1 MRFLLSLLLGV
12 AGVVSQSASQTVPQG
27 VGPNEA
33 DEVLSQLSRLHLDKK
48 QIYHVRDI
56 TIRRDALSISLNRG
70 LIAFLEPVR
79 DRVTGA
85 VFLGS
90 GEIVAIPPDPMEKQ
104 QIYKF
109 TGSPLLNDTFQTG
122 IFRFTDS
129 TFDEIKAELAQHAE
143 EEVTADDTAQFD
155 MWDQT
160 IVERSR
166 VLNFRLLA
174 DLLESPPQPVFIAEL
189 NGERTGWFEI
199 VFDRRLV
206 EEIAAFKIQ
215 DVANT
220 SVIDLWTSFNQRSES
235 RNPEA
240 FAHENKYPL
249 DILSYNVNANVAPD
263 ARADITAT
271 MRVKGRTNGAR
282 VLSFDLSRSLRLS
295 AVSFESGEPVAFYQS
310 PDVDAVTVVLPQ
322 PLRAG
327 QELSLRF
334 AYAGPA
340 NAEQWY
346 PGHRY
351 QEAVTFNVAT
361 NVPDENNSSPAVKY
375 FSEALGGLNSYRR
388 VHLVN
393 AEVEDIARQW
403 FGYRVAPAGYHDEWL
418 FEGLARYMAAMYI
431 ETGTNGAERFREALA
446 NARAQSVENDSAGAV
461 WLGPRLAST
470 ATPTGYRAVQNKGL
484 WVVHMLRSLMR
495 EDGPNPDARFLN
507 MLREFVGTYQGK
519 TASTWD
525 FKHLAEK
532 YVTPALD
539 LRRDK
544 KLDWFFDEWVF
555 ATGIP
560 KNTLDYT
567 VEPEGNAF
575 IVTGTITQAG
585 VPDDFIMPIPLFA
598 DGTLLGR
605 VLVGDTEGEF
615 RFKVEKKPERILI
628 DPRGEVLASQ

>member
-12 AGVVSQSASQTVPQG
+12 AGVVSQSASQG
-27 VGPNEA
+27 GPNEA
-33 DEVLSQLSRLHLDKK
+33 DELLSQLSRLHLDKK

-70 LIAFLEPVR
+70 LIAFLEPVH
-79 DRVTGA
+79 DKVTGA

-109 TGSPLLNDTFQTG
+109 TGSPLLNDRFQAA
-122 IFRFTDS
+122 IFRFTDA
-129 TFDEIKAELAQHAE
+129 TFDEIKNELAQHAE
-143 EEVTADDTAQFD
+143 EEVTPDEAAQFD

-160 IVERSR
+160 VADRSR
-166 VLNFRLLA
+166 MLNFRLLA
-174 DLLESPPQPVFIAEL
+174 DLLESPPQPVFIGEL
-189 NGERTGWFEI
+189 NGERTGWFEV

-206 EEIAAFKIQ
+206 EEVAAFKIQ

-240 FAHENKYPL
+240 FAHENKSPV
-249 DILSYNVNANVAPD
+249 DILGYNINANVAPD
-263 ARADITAT
+263 ARADITAS

-295 AVSFESGEPVAFYQS
+295 AVSFESGEPVAFSRS
-310 PDVDAVTVVLPQ
+310 PDVDAVTVILPQ

-327 QELSLRF
+327 QELTIRF
-334 AYAGPA
+334 AYTGPA

-351 QEAVTFNVAT
+351 QEAVPFNVTT
-361 NVPDENNSSPAVKY
+361 NVPDEESSNPAVKY
-375 FSEALGGLNSYRR
+375 FSDALGGSNPYRR
-388 VHLVN
+388 VRLLN
-393 AEVEDIARQW
+393 AETEEIARQW
-403 FGYRVAPAGYHDEWL
+403 FGYRVAPASYHDEWL
-418 FEGLARYMAAMYI
+418 FDGLARYMAAMFI
-431 ETGTNGAERFREALA
+431 QTGANGTERFREALA
-446 NARAQSVENDSAGAV
+446 NARAQSLENDSAGAI

-470 ATPTGYRAVQNKGL
+470 TTPTGYRAVQNKGF

-495 EDGPNPDARFLN
+495 EDGPNPDARFIG
-507 MLREFVGTYQGK
+507 MLREFVTTYQGK

-532 YVTPALD
+532 YVPPALD

-555 ATGIP
+555 GTGIP
-560 KNTLDYT
+560 KYTLDYT

-575 IVTGTITQAG
+575 IVRGTITQAG
-585 VPDDFIMPIPLFA
+585 VPDDFIMPIPVFA
-598 DGTLLGR
+598 DDTLLGR

-615 RFKVEKKPERILI
+615 RFKVDKKPERVVI
-628 DPRGEVLASQ
+628 DPRADVLANLNAG